1 MSKPI
6 KPATAKCATA
16 DVKPGH
22 RPNLPYREGL
32 ELVLGHAVDWNK
44 LNQRG

>member
-6 KPATAKCATA
+6 KPATAKCAPT
-16 DVKPGH
+16 DVKSDQRSGV
-22 RPNLPYREGL
+22 PYREGL